1 SALWHRVVEP
11 IAGAPYQYTPPW
23 LALVALGST
32 VLAGRPE
39 WLVTLLLCGVVP
51 LALISVYPV
60 VRRVIS
66 NRWTRL
72 WAALTYA
79 LLPVLLGGTNVGR
92 LGLSVFAVALPLLV
106 LAARALVLRRQRT
119 PEAWRGGWGAG
130 VVLVALIAFEPSLLI
145 FALVVGAIGAVALRR
160 TPRKAGRIGIAVGV
174 PLLVLAPWWPGI
186 VASWGRL
193 FAGPD
198 AALGGAPA
206 APSVW
211 GLMIGR
217 GGGAGLPPL
226 WLGLLVFG
234 VLWLVAL
241 LGLGRRPRSHAVVA
255 AWVTALLALTA
266 AVLFSRMVV
275 AVPPIG
281 TEIRPEV
288 SSYLLL
294 SFAALILAAGI
305 GVDGLSGALAGRSF
319 SVLQPLA
326 VVAGVLVGLI
336 TVGAAGWWIL
346 AGARGPIERV
356 QLDALPPYVLNA
368 MQSEAKVR
376 VLAIDLS
383 QPEAR
388 FNVVADDQVR
398 LGDADRGY
406 TFGGSEEARNR
417 SEDLVIRLVAGTADT
432 DIGAELRDLGIG
444 YVWVTGADEEEAA
457 RIDNTP
463 GLGAAS
469 GNARGTVWQLQ
480 PAVTR
485 AVVASGAE
493 LTPVSSGTVLPPGP
507 AGRQL
512 RLGEAADPR
521 WMATVDGR
529 PLAAVGGSWQQVF
542 ELPAA
547 GGRLEYE
554 IPSAM
559 RWWLIGSGVLLLV
572 AAVLAAPAVRR
583 PEVRDPARSARRA
596 ATVTGVDL

>member
-1 SALWHRVVEP
+1 
-11 IAGAPYQYTPPW
+11 
-23 LALVALGST
+23 
-32 VLAGRPE
+32 
-39 WLVTLLLCGVVP
+39 
-51 LALISVYPV
+51 
-60 VRRVIS
+60 
-66 NRWTRL
+66 
-72 WAALTYA
+72 
-79 LLPVLLGGTNVGR
+79 
-92 LGLSVFAVALPLLV
+92 
-106 LAARALVLRRQRT
+106 
-119 PEAWRGGWGAG
+119 
-130 VVLVALIAFEPSLLI
+130 
-145 FALVVGAIGAVALRR
+145 
-160 TPRKAGRIGIAVGV
+160 
-174 PLLVLAPWWPGI
+174 
-186 VASWGRL
+186 
-193 FAGPD
+193 
-198 AALGGAPA
+198 
-206 APSVW
+206 
-211 GLMIGR
+211 
-217 GGGAGLPPL
+217 
-226 WLGLLVFG
+226 
-234 VLWLVAL
+234 
-241 LGLGRRPRSHAVVA
+241 
-255 AWVTALLALTA
+255 
-266 AVLFSRMVV
+266 MVV
-275 AVPPIG
+275 AVPPVG

-294 SFAALILAAGI
+294 TFAALILAAGI

-368 MQSEAKVR
+368 MQFEAKVR

-432 DIGAELRDLGIG
+432 DISTELRDLGIG

-485 AVVASGAE
+485 AVVTSGAE
-493 LTPVSSGTVLPPGP
+493 LTPVTSGTVLPPGP

-521 WMATVDGR
+521 WRATVDGR

-559 RWWLIGSGVLLLV
+559 RWWLVGSGVLLLV